1 MNRDHKIL
9 TATVASGLMIG
20 ALVFALNRS
29 ETEICV
35 SEDTISYA
43 PYTYSHAIDLP
54 SYDLSEDKISD
65 YVDYQI
71 SELDKQLNEIIDEMD
86 VWTNLDYS
94 RVINQ
99 FTPATKPT
107 FTPPIQH
114 WLNTFYPT
122 TTINPKICNNRVNEP
137 GTLALIACALIL
149 LIKKENNKGK
159 HHG

>member
-9 TATVASGLMIG
+9 TATAASGLMIG
-20 ALVFALNRS
+20 ALVLALNKS

-35 SEDTISYA
+35 NEDAISYA

-65 YVDYQI
+65 HVDYEI
-71 SELDKQLNEIIDEMD
+71 SELDKQLNEIIEEMD
-86 VWTNLDYS
+86 VWPNLDYS

-99 FTPATKPT
+99 FTPTTKPT
-107 FTPPIQH
+107 FTPPIIN
-114 WLNTFYPT
+114 WMNTFYPT

-137 GTLALIACALIL
+137 STLALIACALIL
-149 LIKKENNKGK
+149 FSRKEWN
-159 HHG
+159 